1 MDQSRL
7 FRGVGERAVP
17 VVPIELVRECIDLG
31 GRFEARAVDPEY
43 AGPSIVTGKVLP
55 EGFGLG
61 MAVTPRPIKP
71 CPKPANGTDDL
82 SATARAPITV
92 GTRTRVVIPTA
103 VNSAVAPAGCRKA
116 IHNE

>member
-1 MDQSRL
+1 MDLSRL

-17 VVPIELVRECIDLG
+17 VVPVELVRECIELG
-31 GRFEARAVDPEY
+31 GRFEARAFDQEY

-61 MAVTPRPIKP
+61 MAVTPRPIMP
-71 CPKPANGTDDL
+71 CPKPANGTDNL
-82 SATARAPITV
+82 SATARAPITI

-103 VNSAVAPAGCRKA
+103 FNSTIARAWLQEGDP
-116 IHNE
+116 